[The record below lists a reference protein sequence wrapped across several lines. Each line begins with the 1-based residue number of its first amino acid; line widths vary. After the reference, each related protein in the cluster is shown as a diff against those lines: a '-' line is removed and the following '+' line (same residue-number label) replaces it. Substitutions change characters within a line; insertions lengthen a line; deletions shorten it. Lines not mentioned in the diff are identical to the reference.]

1 MKNGMKTKFS
11 QGKISNFLRDLKR
24 PNKSESEL
32 RKFHRQNSEYPNSVK
47 VGAGEVT
54 ARRRLPVTILHK
66 RDHRSNTII
75 GFKY

>member
-32 RKFHRQNSEYPNSVK
+32 RVFHRQSQMYPNSVK
-47 VGAGEVT
+47 IGAGSVT
-54 ARRRLPVTILHK
+54 ARRRLPALILHK
-66 RDHRSNTII
+66 RDHRSNQLI